1 MKVCPNCGSSSQD
14 SAKFCDVCGTAL
26 PASAEDSNS
35 QDAEVSNPQ
44 SAEVSENSSS
54 ADVSVADTSIAD
66 ASTSGA
72 SVTGD
77 SAVGAVNSAAAP
89 DTSGESAAETISE
102 TAAPIIDY
110 ERPSG
115 WTGAGTMPGQQPTPQ
130 VVQIARPIRTEDEL
144 PEQFQLIHGWG
155 YVGYTILF
163 SLPVVGLIFMIV
175 FALSNKKLNRMYFAR
190 FFFCQLLISVI
201 VFILV
206 LLVLLFTGTLQQI
219 ITNFPYYVAW
229 FSQYLTPFVN

>member
-26 PASAEDSNS
+26 PASAEGSNP

-44 SAEVSENSSS
+44 PSEDSENSSS
-54 ADVSVADTSIAD
+54 ADASAAD
-66 ASTSGA
+66 ASVVGA
-72 SVTGD
+72 SAAGD
-77 SAVGAVNSAAAP
+77 TVVGAVDSAATP
-89 DTSGESAAETISE
+89 ETSGKPAAETISE
-102 TAAPIIDY
+102 TSAPIIDY

-155 YVGYTILF
+155 YVGYSILF

-206 LLVLLFTGTLQQI
+206 FLVLLFTGTLQQI